1 MAVTYVIVLAACGG
15 RGPVALRGDPTAV
28 VRAAADRTLRAGVVH
43 VDVSVAADLAGTG
56 TVDLGAGRGSFSF
69 ERVGSEAFTNDH
81 FDVVVD
87 GDREWVRAGG
97 PAGPLPGTTAE
108 RPWVVG
114 APGAVAA
121 AAGPRVGAL
130 ASLLVRPG
138 LGTGLA
144 FLRGATKVFPYGG
157 EEVRGVNTYR
167 YSLVVDLALA
177 AASSP
182 DQRAALDAAAA
193 AIGPVLWPAD
203 VWLDADG
210 RVRRLQMAEDPH
222 ARTTTTKANLLFAKD
237 GNFLA
242 LTNLTFFDF
251 GAAPPTPAP
260 GPDASIAAP

>member
-1 MAVTYVIVLAACGG
+1 M
-15 RGPVALRGDPTAV
+15 
-28 VRAAADRTLRAGVVH
+28 VRAAAGRTLGAGVVH
-43 VDVSVAADLAGTG
+43 VEVSVAADLAGNG

-69 ERVGSEAFTNDH
+69 QRVGAQAFTNDR

-87 GDREWVRAGG
+87 GAREWVRAGG
-97 PAGPLPGTTAE
+97 PAGGLPGTTAS
-108 RPWVVG
+108 RPWIDG
-114 APGAVAA
+114 APGPVAT

-193 AIGPVLWPAD
+193 AIGPVQWPAD
-203 VWLDADG
+203 VWLDAEG
-210 RVRRLQMAEDPH
+210 RVRRLQMAEDPR
-222 ARTTTTKANLLFAKD
+222 ARTTTTKANLLFAKE

-251 GAAPPTPAP
+251 GSAPPGPPP
-260 GPDASIAAP
+260 GPDASVDAT